1 MSLTRTLPE
10 IVLEVEYLPLGNH
23 FPLQTGAELYF
34 QVLWLQQ
41 FCSNCRM
48 QSRQVKSMSD
58 SGLGSAKPSTAAA
71 DLAETC
77 AVVSDHILAETRP
90 VSVSVQ

>member
-1 MSLTRTLPE
+1 
-10 IVLEVEYLPLGNH
+10 
-23 FPLQTGAELYF
+23 
-34 QVLWLQQ
+34 
-41 FCSNCRM
+41 
-48 QSRQVKSMSD
+48 MSD